1 MLVFSGTHL
10 FIDLCASKVRYYREG
25 GGGGGGVQEGSHL
38 AVKQPKI
45 SYHASSGF
53 SRPDITLR
61 RKRNH
66 CQQPSASFMK
76 PPSSAMDKKL
86 TLNM

>member
-10 FIDLCASKVRYYREG
+10 FIDLCASKLRYYREG
-25 GGGGGGVQEGSHL
+25 GGGGPRGFTFSRKTAKDFL
-38 AVKQPKI
+38 P
-45 SYHASSGF
+45 SSGF